1 MAFQTIRIKNTN
13 VAGKVP
19 TAGQLDTA
27 ELVLNLKDQKLY
39 SKNVDGV
46 VFQVG
51 GGVNSGGDP
60 PDSGNE
66 TGDLFGDGD
75 VLLVW
80 NGSEWVPVVEAQEV
94 DLGYTAAADG
104 GTVTNTAG
112 DDAALPLA
120 DGTNAGLLSPEGF
133 EKLEGITTITSSEL
147 EPADKEIG
155 DMWLDMG
162 DCPPTLK
169 VWTDCENPGVPGW
182 LLLPPVAVAA
192 TSRAL
197 CRSCPAMAPSCSQR

>member
-66 TGDLFGDGD
+66 TGDLFWDGD

-120 DGTNAGLLSPEGF
+120 DGTNVCCLL
-133 EKLEGITTITSSEL
+133 
-147 EPADKEIG
+147 
-155 DMWLDMG
+155 
-162 DCPPTLK
+162 
-169 VWTDCENPGVPGW
+169 
-182 LLLPPVAVAA
+182 
-192 TSRAL
+192 RAL
-197 CRSCPAMAPSCSQR
+197 KARRHCDHLF